1 MRVEI
6 CANSYESAVAAQ
18 RGGAHRIELC
28 EHLVVGGLTPSES
41 LIETVTRTLA
51 IPVHVLLRPRAG
63 DFVYSE
69 EEQQTMLRSIEDCR
83 KWNCAGVVVGALTSE
98 KKIDSAFMK
107 EMVATAEGMHIT
119 FHRAFDHVAQPEHAL
134 EDIIALGIHRILTSG
149 QQQTAWSGLPLLS
162 QLLKQSQKRIEIMPG
177 AGIEP
182 SQIERFKS
190 LGFQSVHL
198 SGIQKKEWNTT
209 TDFFNTGT
217 HGTTDERLVR
227 RVVQLASQ

>member
-28 EHLVVGGLTPSES
+28 EHLEVGGLTPSES

-83 KWNCAGVVVGALTSE
+83 KWNCAGVVVGALSPDKCE
-98 KKIDSAFMK
+98 
-107 EMVATAEGMHIT
+107 
-119 FHRAFDHVAQPEHAL
+119 
-134 EDIIALGIHRILTSG
+134 
-149 QQQTAWSGLPLLS
+149 
-162 QLLKQSQKRIEIMPG
+162 
-177 AGIEP
+177 
-182 SQIERFKS
+182 
-190 LGFQSVHL
+190 
-198 SGIQKKEWNTT
+198 
-209 TDFFNTGT
+209 
-217 HGTTDERLVR
+217 
-227 RVVQLASQ
+227 